1 MHPDLL
7 VLQDALDRRLA
18 AEARGEVERHL
29 ATCGPCRRRLHA
41 LRWTLVRLADAGSH
55 LPMPDTLAGEIRR
68 ILAPDPLRSD
78 PPRPESL
85 SPDQPT
91 ADGPAG
97 WRRWF
102 ARRRMGE
109 RTRQDPPTGTGA

>member
-7 VLQDALDRRLA
+7 VLQDALDRRLP
-18 AEARGEVERHL
+18 AEARVEVDRHL
-29 ATCGPCRRRLHA
+29 AACGPCRRRLHA

-55 LPMPDTLAGEIRR
+55 LPMPDALAGEIRR
-68 ILAPDPLRSD
+68 ILVPDPPPADLLPPD
-78 PPRPESL
+78 PAT
-85 SPDQPT
+85 PDD
-91 ADGPAG
+91 AAG

-109 RTRQDPPTGTGA
+109 RIRQDPPTGTGA

>member
-7 VLQDALDRRLA
+7 VLQDALDRRLP
-18 AEARGEVERHL
+18 AEDRLEVERHL
-29 ATCGPCRRRLHA
+29 ASCGPCRRRLHA

-55 LPMPDTLAGEIRR
+55 LPMPDALAGEIRR
-68 ILAPDPLRSD
+68 ILIPDP
-78 PPRPESL
+78 PP
-85 SPDQPT
+85 PDAPT
-91 ADGPAG
+91 PDDPAG

-109 RTRQDPPTGTGA
+109 PPRQDPPTGTGR